1 MKFNKDKDC
10 LAHLS
15 LLNTHEFMLI
25 FEHEHSVALSKG
37 KTMKRI
43 AFTVSLTIALMGCAG
58 HEQKS
63 KDFENAL
70 ANKFCSDNFFAE
82 HEAKIKR
89 NSDVIY
95 TGINAGLVARSCQGF
110 EKSNMFFDAAEESY
124 KNDVDLQNIANKGAK
139 TVMATLVN
147 DNMFDY
153 KGSLYERIMVNSYK
167 GLNYMSLG
175 DYDNARVEFN
185 RALLRQDKAKEYF
198 AKQVEQNRAK
208 LDESK
213 KFTDKENLDNSSSQI
228 MSKYDGFFKEFDTTK
243 DFVNPYATYLA
254 SVFFYMEKDYGK
266 AADLFKEVAIINP
279 NDKQIQK
286 QLQLFDK
293 RANAVTT
300 KKAKNYIF
308 VSYEDGFGAIKE
320 EFKFTLPLIIDRKVI
335 TSTFAMPTLK
345 KREASF
351 GELKVNNVATSQVVD
366 FDSVVATEFKIN
378 LPAEITK
385 SVASTVVKTALNVT
399 VAKNDTTGGFLAL
412 ASSIAT
418 TVATQADVRSWRG
431 LPKTA
436 SVSMHENKGKVEILA
451 ANGEEIFSQKVDKNK
466 NVLIV
471 VRSFA
476 PYLPTQVSVIER

>member
-1 MKFNKDKDC
+1 
-10 LAHLS
+10 
-15 LLNTHEFMLI
+15 
-25 FEHEHSVALSKG
+25 
-37 KTMKRI
+37 MKRI
-43 AFTVSLTIALMGCAG
+43 AFTVSLVIALAGCAG

-70 ANKFCSDNFFAE
+70 ANKFCSDSYFDE

-95 TGINAGLVARSCQGF
+95 TGINAGLVARSCQGY

-124 KNDVDLQNIANKGAK
+124 KSDVDLQNIGSKGAK

-147 DNMFDY
+147 DTMFDY
-153 KGSLYERIMVNSYK
+153 QGSLYERIMVNSYK

-185 RALLRQDKAKEYF
+185 RSLLRQEKAKEYF
-198 AKQVEQNRAK
+198 AKQVEKNRK
-208 LDESK
+208 ELDESTKFADK
-213 KFTDKENLDNSSSQI
+213 KDQEKSSSEI
-228 MSKYDGFFKEFDTTK
+228 MSKYDGFFKEFETTK

-254 SVFFYMEKDYGK
+254 SVFFYMEKDYVK
-266 AADLFKEVAIINP
+266 AADLFKEVAIIYP

-286 QLQLFDK
+286 QLKFFDQ
-293 RANAVTT
+293 RANSITT

-308 VSYEDGFGAIKE
+308 VSYEDGFGPKKE
-320 EFKFTLPLIIDRKVI
+320 EFRFTLPLIIDRKII
-335 TSTFAMPTLK
+335 TTTFAMPTLK

-351 GELKVNNVATSQVVD
+351 GTLKVNNMKTSQVVD

-378 LPAEITK
+378 LPGEISK
-385 SVASTVVKTALNVT
+385 AVASTVVKTALNVA
-399 VAKNDTTGGFLAL
+399 VAKNDSTGGLLAL

-418 TVATQADVRSWRG
+418 VAATQADVRSWRG

-436 SVSMHENKGKVEILA
+436 SVSMLENTGKVESLN
-451 ANGEEIFSQKVDKNK
+451 ANGDEIFNQSVDKNK

-476 PYLPTQVSVIER
+476 PYLPTQVSVIES

>member
-1 MKFNKDKDC
+1 
-10 LAHLS
+10 
-15 LLNTHEFMLI
+15 
-25 FEHEHSVALSKG
+25 
-37 KTMKRI
+37 MKRI

-95 TGINAGLVARSCQGF
+95 TGINAGLVARSCQGY

-213 KFTDKENLDNSSSQI
+213 SR
-228 MSKYDGFFKEFDTTK
+228 
-243 DFVNPYATYLA
+243 YA
-254 SVFFYMEKDYGK
+254 
-266 AADLFKEVAIINP
+266 
-279 NDKQIQK
+279 
-286 QLQLFDK
+286 
-293 RANAVTT
+293 
-300 KKAKNYIF
+300 
-308 VSYEDGFGAIKE
+308 
-320 EFKFTLPLIIDRKVI
+320 
-335 TSTFAMPTLK
+335 
-345 KREASF
+345 
-351 GELKVNNVATSQVVD
+351 
-366 FDSVVATEFKIN
+366 
-378 LPAEITK
+378 
-385 SVASTVVKTALNVT
+385 
-399 VAKNDTTGGFLAL
+399 
-412 ASSIAT
+412 
-418 TVATQADVRSWRG
+418 
-431 LPKTA
+431 
-436 SVSMHENKGKVEILA
+436 
-451 ANGEEIFSQKVDKNK
+451 
-466 NVLIV
+466 
-471 VRSFA
+471 
-476 PYLPTQVSVIER
+476 

>member
-1 MKFNKDKDC
+1 
-10 LAHLS
+10 
-15 LLNTHEFMLI
+15 
-25 FEHEHSVALSKG
+25 
-37 KTMKRI
+37 MKRI
-43 AFTVSLTIALMGCAG
+43 AFTVSLAIALAGCAG

-70 ANKFCSDNFFAE
+70 ANKFCSDSFFAE

-95 TGINAGLVARSCQGF
+95 TGINAGLVARSCQGYD
-110 EKSNMFFDAAEESY
+110 KSNMFFDAAEESY
-124 KNDVDLQNIANKGAK
+124 KNDVDLQNVASKGAK
-139 TVMATLVN
+139 TVMSTLVN
-147 DNMFDY
+147 ENVLDY
-153 KGSLYERIMVNSYK
+153 KGTLYERIMVNSYK

-175 DYDNARVEFN
+175 DFDEARIEFN

-198 AKQVEQNRAK
+198 AKQVEKNREK
-208 LDESK
+208 LDESAEY
-213 KFTDKENLDNSSSQI
+213 TDKENLDENTSEI
-228 MSKYDGFFKEFDTTK
+228 MSKYDNLFKEFETTK

-266 AADLFKEVAIINP
+266 AADLFKEVAVINP
-279 NDKQIQK
+279 KNKQIQK
-286 QLQLFDK
+286 QFKAFEK
-293 RANAVTT
+293 RANSITT
-300 KKAKNYIF
+300 KKAKNYVF
-308 VSYEDGFGAIKE
+308 VAYEDGFGTIRE
-320 EFKFTLPLIIDRKVI
+320 EFKFTLPLLIDRKII

-351 GELKVNNVATSQVVD
+351 GSLKINNVKTSQVVD

-378 LPAEITK
+378 LPGEITK
-385 SVASTVVKTALNVT
+385 SVASTVVKTALNVA
-399 VAKNDTTGGFLAL
+399 VAKNDSTGGFLAL

-436 SVSMHENKGKVEILA
+436 SVSMLENTGKVEILA
-451 ANGEEIFSQKVDKNK
+451 ANGEEIFNQKVDKNK

-476 PYLPTQVSVIER
+476 PYLPAQVSVIER